1 MSQKTSKVA
10 SPTVLYAMVL
20 VVVAWVTHMI
30 LRSYFEPGDPIRLA
44 VTSLLVLCF
53 AWAIFEE
60 VRVVRK
66 LDEFHRQF
74 HNLALSVSFPVALI
88 LLFALGF
95 FRAEGFLQGADPRDL
110 PSVLLLA
117 YSVGLGIAWKRFR

>member
-1 MSQKTSKVA
+1 MNQKTSKVA

-20 VVVAWVTHMI
+20 TVVAWITHMI
-30 LRSYFEPGDPIRLA
+30 LRSYYEPGDPVRLV
-44 VTSLLVLCF
+44 VTSLLVLCV

-74 HNLALSVSFPVALI
+74 HNLALSVSFPVALV

-110 PSVLLLA
+110 PSVLLVA
-117 YSVGLGIAWKRFR
+117 YAFGLLIAWNRFR